1 MYLGPVMDSSLENN
15 GLNIAFRFIYAA
27 TDTVSLPLLQSQD
40 PQSKTAKLLD
50 AVHVFFFF
58 FF

>member
-40 PQSKTAKLLD
+40 PHETAKLLD